1 MIHKASQRDILS
13 QFSRMRL
20 SITTYIL
27 TVYSFF
33 QVIQI
38 LAIDLAS
45 KGIKAIDYPKE
56 VSSGKKLS
64 PDPGKVYFRL
74 GFRML
79 RYALYSYLG
88 GDGNRL
94 LRHLKNWFKHRQE
107 RKSHL

>member
-1 MIHKASQRDILS
+1 
-13 QFSRMRL
+13 
-20 SITTYIL
+20 
-27 TVYSFF
+27 
-33 QVIQI
+33 

-74 GFRML
+74 GFRIL
-79 RYALYSYLG
+79 RYALYSYFG

-94 LRHLKNWFKHRQE
+94 LCHMKNWYKQRQE